1 MDFGKSSK
9 KKMSSSKKSKKS
21 KKDGARRKA
30 HIPKPTSS
38 LSSDK
43 AIRTFAKQQG
53 IARINKE
60 TVAMVKKDAS
70 TDNKAARK
78 TLESAVVVAK
88 TSGKKTVSP
97 AHYRAGKEILQHCH

>member
-9 KKMSSSKKSKKS
+9 KKASKSKKS
-21 KKDGARRKA
+21 KKEGARRKSRV
-30 HIPKPTSS
+30 PKPAHS
-38 LSSDK
+38 LNSDK

-53 IARINKE
+53 ISRINKE

-70 TDNKAARK
+70 TDNKAARR

-97 AHYRAGKEILQHCH
+97 SHYRAGKEILEHCH